1 MVFSERK
8 TIMSFYDEYIKYKDF
23 DFNNFFRNVTN
34 DDVLRVITK
43 ERLNELDFL
52 TLLSDKAEAYLENM
66 AVRSKQLT
74 LQHFGKV
81 IFLYTPLYLANYCV
95 NQCVY
100 CGFNISSGI
109 RRAKLTMEEV
119 ESEAKAIAATGLKHI
134 VILTGESKVHSPV
147 SYIRDCVN
155 ILKKYFTSI
164 VIEVYPLEESE
175 YKELIEA
182 GVDGL
187 TIYQEVYDE
196 EMYKAVHLKGPK
208 SNHRYRLDAPERA
221 CRASMRGVNIGALL
235 GLEDWR
241 KEAFF
246 TGLHANYLQNK
257 YTDTEISLSF
267 PRLRPCGGE
276 FQPVCIISDKNLVQ
290 IMTANRLFMPRCG
303 ITISTRESASF
314 RDNLLGLGVT
324 KMYAGSIT
332 EVGGHNQKGESEG
345 QFEISDPR
353 SVEEMK
359 IMLYSKGY
367 QPVFKDWHAL

>member
-1 MVFSERK
+1 
-8 TIMSFYDEYIKYKDF
+8 
-23 DFNNFFRNVTN
+23 
-34 DDVLRVITK
+34 
-43 ERLNELDFL
+43 
-52 TLLSDKAEAYLENM
+52 M
-66 AVRSKQLT
+66 AARSKQLT

-109 RRAKLTMEEV
+109 KRCKLTMEEV
-119 ESEAKAIAATGLKHI
+119 ESEAKAIASAGLKHI

-147 SYIRDCVN
+147 SYIKDCVN

-175 YKELIEA
+175 YKELIDA

-187 TIYQEVYDE
+187 TLYQEVYDE

-208 SNHRYRLDAPERA
+208 SNYRYRLDAPERA

-276 FQPVCIISDKNLVQ
+276 FQPVCIVNDKNLVQ

-324 KMYAGSIT
+324 KMSAGSVT
-332 EVGGHNQKGESEG
+332 EVGGHSEKGGSTG

-359 IMLYSKGY
+359 TMLYSKGY
-367 QPVFKDWHAL
+367 QPVFKDWHTI

>member
-1 MVFSERK
+1 
-8 TIMSFYDEYIKYKDF
+8 MSFYDEYIKYKDF
-23 DFNNFFRNVTN
+23 DFNNFFRNVT
-34 DDVLRVITK
+34 DDDILRVINK

-119 ESEAKAIAATGLKHI
+119 ECEAKAIAATGLKHI

-147 SYIRDCVN
+147 SYIKDCVN

-175 YKELIEA
+175 YKELIDA

-276 FQPVCIISDKNLVQ
+276 FQPVCIINDKNLVQ

-324 KMYAGSIT
+324 KMSAGSIT

-359 IMLYSKGY
+359 NMLYSKGY